1 MAKILIIVAQQN
13 FRDEE
18 LNEPR
23 RLLRAAGHVL
33 VIASV
38 NAGICK
44 GMLGMDVTAELS
56 ASEAR
61 QRVEYFDMV
70 VMVGGSG
77 ASALADDKD
86 VIELL
91 RKAKAQDKLMGAICI
106 APTVFAKAGVLEG
119 KKATVY
125 KTPEAIKILQQGK
138 AIYIP
143 QRVVVDGKLITADG
157 PQSATEFG
165 RELVKLLQK

>member
-1 MAKILIIVAQQN
+1 VAKILIIVAQQN

-23 RLLRAAGHVL
+23 RLLSAAGHTL

-44 GMLGMDVTAELS
+44 GMLGMDVTAELG
-56 ASEAR
+56 AYEAK
-61 QRVEYFDMV
+61 QRVEYFDMI

-77 ASALADDKD
+77 ASVLADNKD

-138 AIYIP
+138 AIYTP
-143 QRVVVDGKLITADG
+143 QQVVVDGKIVTADG

>member
-23 RLLRAAGHVL
+23 RLLSAAGHAI
-33 VIASV
+33 VIASS

-44 GMLGMDVTAELS
+44 GMLGMEVTAELD
-56 ASEAR
+56 AHEAR
-61 QRVEYFDMV
+61 QRVDYFDMII
-70 VMVGGSG
+70 MVGGSG
-77 ASALADDKD
+77 APALAENKE

-106 APTVFAKAGVLEG
+106 APTVFAKAGILEG

-125 KTPEAIKILQQGK
+125 KTPDAIRILEQGK
-138 AIYIP
+138 AIYTP
-143 QRVVVDGKLITADG
+143 QRVVVDGKLVTADG

-165 RELVKLLQK
+165 RELVKLLK